1 MCLYRIHGSESA
13 LAVFFKTTM
22 AKVGPSSKKDT
33 KAVRFIYVGR
43 FAFVILVLVQCG
55 FLAAYPTKY
64 TDDFRWLAV
73 ATLYAPA
80 LLYWLHCLKTHAGLF
95 RMFITWGLYVVIA
108 LVPNIAITFAV
119 CGDDLDKKT
128 FLGPN
133 TLKVVLCLTP
143 VLFLFLLNTASD
155 LNESE
160 EYRELASQFSIQI
173 TIDLFDGVEMLDV
186 VLDERENSHGISKEF
201 GIAMI
206 VVTCFGFTLSLLQM
220 AEYKLDDG
228 HYQLRKKLSIVRNA
242 MQLIL
247 VNLVFLII
255 RLVIFIKYKKD
266 ESIFIAK
273 NGIAIFLSS
282 LEIYWIR
289 NSESD

>member
-1 MCLYRIHGSESA
+1 MFTVDYIISRKVLSTQHSHHVCSMRRRPRQEKLPWS
-13 LAVFFKTTM
+13 FFRT
-22 AKVGPSSKKDT
+22 G
-33 KAVRFIYVGR
+33 
-43 FAFVILVLVQCG
+43 
-55 FLAAYPTKY
+55 
-64 TDDFRWLAV
+64 
-73 ATLYAPA
+73 
-80 LLYWLHCLKTHAGLF
+80 
-95 RMFITWGLYVVIA
+95 
-108 LVPNIAITFAV
+108 
-119 CGDDLDKKT
+119 
-128 FLGPN
+128 N

-155 LNESE
+155 LSESE

-206 VVTCFGFTLSLLQM
+206 VVACFGFTLSLLQM

-228 HYQLRKKLSIVRNA
+228 HYQLRKKLSIVRNV
-242 MQLIL
+242 MQLSL

-289 NSESD
+289 NAESAD

>member
-1 MCLYRIHGSESA
+1 MYHYRTQGSEST
-13 LAVFFKTTM
+13 LAVFFKSVM
-22 AKVGPSSKKDT
+22 AKDT
-33 KAVRFIYVGR
+33 KAVGLIYIGR
-43 FAFVILVLVQCG
+43 SVFVILLLVQCG
-55 FLAAYPTKY
+55 FLAVYPAKY

-80 LLYWLHCLKTHAGLF
+80 LLYWLYCLKTHAGLL
-95 RMFITWGLYVVIA
+95 RMFFTWGLYVVIA

-119 CGDDLDKKT
+119 CGEDLDKNN

-133 TLKVVLCLTP
+133 FLKVVLCLTP

-155 LNESE
+155 LSESE
-160 EYRELASQFSIQI
+160 EFRQLAWQFSIQI

-186 VLDERENSHGISKEF
+186 VLDERENSNGISKEF

-206 VVTCFGFTLSLLQM
+206 AVACFGFALSLLQM
-220 AEYKLDDG
+220 AEYNLDDKG
-228 HYQLRKKLSIVRNA
+228 HYQRRKKLSIVRNV

-282 LEIYWIR
+282 FEIYWIR
-289 NSESD
+289 NSKPSDSV

>member
-1 MCLYRIHGSESA
+1 
-13 LAVFFKTTM
+13 M
-22 AKVGPSSKKDT
+22 AKVLSFLKRKI
-33 KAVRFIYVGR
+33 KALRFVDVGR
-43 FAFVILVLVQCG
+43 FAFAVLLLAQCG
-55 FLAAYPTKY
+55 FLAAYPAKY
-64 TDDFRWLAV
+64 TKNLLWIAV
-73 ATLYAPA
+73 VILYAPA
-80 LLYWLHCLKTHAGLF
+80 LFYWLHCLKTHAGLL
-95 RMFITWGLYVVIA
+95 RMFFTWGLYVVVA
-108 LVPNIAITFAV
+108 LVPNIAITFAL
-119 CGDDLDKKT
+119 CGDNLDKET

-155 LNESE
+155 LSESE
-160 EYRELASQFSIQI
+160 DYRQLASQFSIQI

-186 VLDERENSHGISKEF
+186 VLDERENSHGISKGF

-206 VVTCFGFTLSLLQM
+206 AVACFSFMLSLLQM
-220 AEYKLDDG
+220 AEYKLDDNS
-228 HYQLRKKLSIVRNA
+228 YQLRKKLSIIRNA
-242 MQLIL
+242 MQLSL

-282 LEIYWIR
+282 LEIYWICR
-289 NSESD
+289 DSESVD

>member
-1 MCLYRIHGSESA
+1 MASVGALLKRI
-13 LAVFFKTTM
+13 
-22 AKVGPSSKKDT
+22 
-33 KAVRFIYVGR
+33 VRAIRFVDAGR
-43 FAFVILVLVQCG
+43 FVFAALLLVQCG
-55 FLAAYPTKY
+55 FLAAYPAKY
-64 TDDFRWLAV
+64 TKNLRWIAV
-73 ATLYAPA
+73 ITLYAPA
-80 LLYWLHCLKTHAGLF
+80 LLYWLLCLKTHAGLF
-95 RMFITWGLYVVIA
+95 RMFITWGLYVVVA

-143 VLFLFLLNTASD
+143 VLFLLLLNTASD
-155 LNESE
+155 LTESKD
-160 EYRELASQFSIQI
+160 YRELASQFSIQI

-186 VLDERENSHGISKEF
+186 VLDERENSLGISKGF

-206 VVTCFGFTLSLLQM
+206 VVACFGFTLSLLQM
-220 AEYKLDDG
+220 AEYQLDDG
-228 HYQLRKKLSIVRNA
+228 SYQLRKKLSIFRNGV
-242 MQLIL
+242 QLSL

-289 NSESD
+289 NAESAD